1 MIARKKRNTI
11 ILVSII
17 VLVLIIAITFILL
30 YINTDMFKSNATLF
44 SKYMEQNVENMD
56 AIYQKIGKSEYKELL
71 KQNKYTIKTQ
81 AKVNVIEDRGTTAE
95 NSQNSINQ
103 LKLEIDGQTDSSNQ
117 YNYQDIRLLKEDKK
131 VTEIEY
137 IQNENTYG
145 IKFSDL
151 FNQYLLVNNENLKE
165 LFEKAGYTK
174 EELASMPDSI
184 EVGND
189 LKEIFEF
196 SEEEKQKIQT
206 TYMDI
211 INSNVSKDNFSKQK
225 NQTIQVDENS
235 INTNAYTLTLTKEQM
250 NNLYIKMLEQLK
262 EDEIILNKWDKIQTL
277 LEKYQFYQT
286 TNDLSLKEQYIEKI
300 EDLINHITRNNIG
313 QEEAKIVVYENNGTT
328 VKTTIQ
334 NPDYEINIS
343 VLPLASENYVQ
354 ISYHDTKTEQTITYK
369 NTNETTNISF
379 KNTEN
384 EVMTEYDL
392 LINEKIKGNS
402 NIKNIV
408 LSYENEENKVETTIE
423 QEINI
428 VDDFKEKVVLQE
440 QKAINLSEL
449 EEEQLK
455 SVLEQVNNRVSEK
468 ITEIMTNDINR
479 DDIWEVLKII
489 GFVKE
494 GQSFEAMGVTET
506 EKNRFNSRFEI
517 LQGEN
522 LGSTEILNLIQAIEN
537 NFVDMEVISNTE
549 LRLKLDRSNKNE
561 EIVTTLTSFIEEN
574 KNRKYNAKVEYDE
587 STGLV
592 NGILLN
598 MLER

>member
-17 VLVLIIAITFILL
+17 VLILIITITFILL

-56 AIYQKIGKSEYKELL
+56 AIYQNIGKSEYKELR
-71 KQNKYTIKTQ
+71 KQNKYTTKTQ

-103 LKLEIDGQTDSSNQ
+103 LKLEIDGQVDSSNQ

-131 VTEIEY
+131 VTEVEY

-145 IKFSDL
+145 IRFSDL

-165 LFEKAGYTK
+165 LFKKAGYTK
-174 EELASMPDSI
+174 EELPNMPDSI
-184 EVGND
+184 EFGND
-189 LKEIFEF
+189 LQRIFEF

-206 TYMDI
+206 TYIDI
-211 INSNVSKDNFSKQK
+211 INSNVSKDKFSKQK
-225 NQTIQVDENS
+225 NQTIQIDGNS

-250 NNLYIKMLEQLK
+250 NSLYIKILEQLK

-277 LEKYQFYQT
+277 LEKFQFYPT

-300 EDLINHITRNNIG
+300 EDLINRITRNNIG
-313 QEEAKIVVYENNGTT
+313 QEEAKIVVYENKGTT
-328 VKTTIQ
+328 VRTTIQ
-334 NPDYEINIS
+334 NPDYEMNIN
-343 VLPLASENYVQ
+343 VLPLATENYVQ
-354 ISYHDTKTEQTITYK
+354 ISYHDTKTEQIITYK
-369 NTNETTNISF
+369 NTNETTDINF

-384 EVMTEYDL
+384 EVMTKYDL

-408 LSYENEENKVETTIE
+408 LTYENEENKIEASIE
-423 QEINI
+423 QEMNI
-428 VDDFKEKVVLQE
+428 VDDFEEKVVLQE

-449 EEEQLK
+449 QEEQLK
-455 SVLEQVNNRVSEK
+455 SVLGQVNNSVSEK

-494 GQSFEAMGVTET
+494 GQSFEVMGVTET

-522 LGSTEILNLIQAIEN
+522 LGSAEILNLIQAIEN

-598 MLER
+598 MLEK